1 MGSDAHAIAHLNRLE
16 TGAALRAERPLVV
29 PVYGP
34 GEPGTGGLLI
44 DHGNRANPNVA
55 LTFDIEID
63 DTTLYAILDIL
74 RARGLH
80 GTFFVTG
87 RWVMTYPDA
96 ARAIIADG
104 HEIANHSLTHP
115 YFTRIGLDGAA
126 SELRETERIVQE
138 TVGVTT
144 RPYFRFPYGD
154 ANANVLAVIGGEGY
168 VAYHWSADDAAINSW
183 LDRIAQNPPDGNGGI
198 LLMHGRQSTVAA
210 LPGWL
215 DRLAALGLHATS
227 LGETLK

>member
-1 MGSDAHAIAHLNRLE
+1 VIN
-16 TGAALRAERPLVV
+16 
-29 PVYGP
+29 
-34 GEPGTGGLLI
+34 
-44 DHGNRANPNVA
+44 HGNPAELQVA

-63 DTTLYAILDIL
+63 DVTLYNILDIL

-87 RWVMTYPDA
+87 NWVRSFPDA
-96 ARAIIADG
+96 VRAIVREG
-104 HEIANHSLTHP
+104 HEIGNHSLTHP

-126 SELRETERIVQE
+126 AELRETERIVQE

-154 ANANVLAVIGGEGY
+154 YNADVAGVVAGEGY
-168 VAYHWSADDAAINSW
+168 VAYHWSADDAAISGW
-183 LDRIAQNPPDGNGGI
+183 IDRIAQNPSDGNGGI

-215 DRLAALGLHATS
+215 DRLAALGLAPTT